1 MKHHACKMIC
11 LLPEMMVMT
20 MAMFTMQRL
29 NQHFCTGSGLEPG
42 GHYVHE
48 GTTLLSHQQ
57 LRGRLAGE
65 VRIMAMLIM
74 GLEMMRRLLKIM
86 TVTSGQANAHIW
98 GKSGL

>member
-1 MKHHACKMIC
+1 
-11 LLPEMMVMT
+11 MMR

-29 NQHFCTGSGLEPG
+29 KQDFCSGSGLEPG

-65 VRIMAMLIM
+65 VSLVTIS
-74 GLEMMRRLLKIM
+74 LEMMRRLLKIM
-86 TVTSGQANAHIW
+86 TVTSGQANAYIW
-98 GKSGL
+98 GKGGL